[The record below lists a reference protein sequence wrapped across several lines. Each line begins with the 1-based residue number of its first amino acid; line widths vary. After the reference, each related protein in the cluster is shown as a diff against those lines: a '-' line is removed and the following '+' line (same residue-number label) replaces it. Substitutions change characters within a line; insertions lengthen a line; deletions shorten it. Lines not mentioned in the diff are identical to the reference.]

1 MRSGH
6 GKTAFQEEDSSKSK
20 KIIYKTGTSSK
31 SKKSDTKISC
41 RLSDMSSDDK
51 LVLNDNEPNDINDS
65 EHDVVLESEDIDADV
80 KELKLMI
87 IWLSQ

>member
-6 GKTAFQEEDSSKSK
+6 GKTAFQEEDSSKPK

-41 RLSDMSSDDK
+41 RLSDMSTDDK

-65 EHDVVLESEDIDADV
+65 EHDVVLESEDIDADI